1 MSNILPFNL
10 FPARPSRLGKGFA
23 VRERNGFNQSVANS
37 PFRGAVLDLG
47 SNTFKLLLA
56 EQSGFTLRIHHEKA
70 YPARLGERVALTGR
84 LQPSARRRALSV
96 LRQLER
102 KIRAFHPHQTLAV
115 GTGTLRRAKNAK
127 SFLLPAS
134 KILKKP
140 IRLLSGHEEGRLIGL
155 AARTL
160 SRTANPRFHID
171 LGGGSIEI
179 IDSLRPTHPK
189 IFSLNLGCV
198 AVRDTLLSQ
207 HPPSPY
213 QWIQAFHSIRK
224 ALKKIPVPNRK
235 SNATFS
241 GGTGHAYACLIR
253 RKNMKARK
261 LEGFSLSL
269 SNLETLIL
277 RLLPLSLPQL
287 RALPGM
293 PTDRASLALPAFLVL
308 RETMLRLRLSC
319 VHLTT
324 HGLRYGVWL
333 DRLAPSRISKILR

>member
-1 MSNILPFNL
+1 
-10 FPARPSRLGKGFA
+10 
-23 VRERNGFNQSVANS
+23 
-37 PFRGAVLDLG
+37 
-47 SNTFKLLLA
+47 
-56 EQSGFTLRIHHEKA
+56 
-70 YPARLGERVALTGR
+70 
-84 LQPSARRRALSV
+84 
-96 LRQLER
+96 
-102 KIRAFHPHQTLAV
+102 
-115 GTGTLRRAKNAK
+115 
-127 SFLLPAS
+127 
-134 KILKKP
+134 
-140 IRLLSGHEEGRLIGL
+140 
-155 AARTL
+155 
-160 SRTANPRFHID
+160 
-171 LGGGSIEI
+171 
-179 IDSLRPTHPK
+179 LRPTRPK

-269 SNLETLIL
+269 STLESLIL

-319 VHLTT
+319 VQLTT

-333 DRLAPSRISKILR
+333 DSLAPCPIRKIVR

>member
-1 MSNILPFNL
+1 MSNIRPFNL

-23 VRERNGFNQSVANS
+23 VRENNRFKQSVANPS
-37 PFRGAVLDLG
+37 FRGAVLDLG

-56 EQSGFTLRIHHEKA
+56 EQTGSTLRVHHEKA
-70 YPARLGERVALTGR
+70 YPARLGEGVALTRRIRPASCHRSLALLTR
-84 LQPSARRRALSV
+84 LEKKISLFQPH
-96 LRQLER
+96 
-102 KIRAFHPHQTLAV
+102 KTIAV
-115 GTGTLRRAKNAK
+115 ATGTLRQAKNSA
-127 SFLLPAS
+127 SFLIPAS
-134 KILKKP
+134 RILKKKVL
-140 IRLLSGHEEGRLIGL
+140 LLSGTEEGRLIGL

-160 SRTANPRFHID
+160 SRTASPRFHID

-179 IDSLRPTHPK
+179 IDSLRPTRPK

-224 ALKKIPVPNRK
+224 ALKKIPVPTRK
-235 SNATFS
+235 TRATFS

-269 SNLETLIL
+269 SSLETLIL